1 MARSATSVSRV
12 EWEPLEGITSCSLDK
27 TKSRSLISVT
37 DIVDLDEAKPFGE
50 KRQYQGRNG
59 QENVPCGCMGL
70 FQYLE
75 EKRQGKRK
83 EGKDKYSRY
92 TNRISQL
99 YVTLA

>member
-50 KRQYQGRNG
+50 KRQYQGRKG
-59 QENVPCGCMGL
+59 QQDVTCGCMGL
-70 FQYLE
+70 FQYLV
-75 EKRQGKRK
+75 EKKKEGERK
-83 EGKDKYSRY
+83 EK
-92 TNRISQL
+92 
-99 YVTLA
+99 